1 MYAKD
6 PSPLP
11 LRTPLRPF
19 LQVVSLVA
27 SLCLHLMVL
36 SEEGAVEEAKEGGRE
51 GKRKHEVEEARLLSK
66 FVEGGGEKVDRA
78 VELFVKYQDKVRE
91 GGGRTA
97 GGRECWRVKSGFCP
111 RGKWQVSRLT
121 DPNNPPS
128 HPTVH
133 PSFYD
138 LLFVHFQ
145 VERAR
150 LRLAAQD
157 EDGTGEQ
164 LDERED
170 DAEEKR
176 ETRLARL
183 MDAGLYMLQRV
194 AVVLGFVYSR
204 SLEGQERLRK
214 RMKMEGR
221 EGLGEVA
228 DVLRE
233 YALSVGEDVEG
244 AVAEGGGAARQ
255 RRRLRFWAA
264 HLEAADG
271 GMVGEGEEGEDEDGE
286 EGVEREVSGGGGS
299 DEDGKRKKG
308 EKHEDK
314 EKEEEE
320 AEVREEMAKEA

>member
-1 MYAKD
+1 M
-6 PSPLP
+6 
-11 LRTPLRPF
+11 
-19 LQVVSLVA
+19 
-27 SLCLHLMVL
+27 
-36 SEEGAVEEAKEGGRE
+36 
-51 GKRKHEVEEARLLSK
+51 
-66 FVEGGGEKVDRA
+66 
-78 VELFVKYQDKVRE
+78 
-91 GGGRTA
+91 
-97 GGRECWRVKSGFCP
+97 
-111 RGKWQVSRLT
+111 
-121 DPNNPPS
+121 
-128 HPTVH
+128 
-133 PSFYD
+133 
-138 LLFVHFQ
+138 
-145 VERAR
+145 ERAR

-170 DAEEKR
+170 NAEEKA

-194 AVVLGFVYSR
+194 AVILGFVYSR

-264 HLEAADG
+264 HLEAAG
-271 GMVGEGEEGEDEDGE
+271 GGVGGGEEEEEEEGGE
-286 EGVEREVSGGGGS
+286 EEQQEEEGGGKVNG
-299 DEDGKRKKG
+299 GRK
-308 EKHEDK
+308 
-314 EKEEEE
+314 KEEEE
-320 AEVREEMAKEA
+320 DVDMEKEEAEEVEELAKEA

>member
-1 MYAKD
+1 
-6 PSPLP
+6 
-11 LRTPLRPF
+11 
-19 LQVVSLVA
+19 
-27 SLCLHLMVL
+27 
-36 SEEGAVEEAKEGGRE
+36 
-51 GKRKHEVEEARLLSK
+51 
-66 FVEGGGEKVDRA
+66 
-78 VELFVKYQDKVRE
+78 
-91 GGGRTA
+91 
-97 GGRECWRVKSGFCP
+97 
-111 RGKWQVSRLT
+111 
-121 DPNNPPS
+121 
-128 HPTVH
+128 
-133 PSFYD
+133 
-138 LLFVHFQ
+138 

-157 EDGTGEQ
+157 EDGTGQQ

-170 DAEEKR
+170 NAEEKA

-194 AVVLGFVYSR
+194 AVILGFVYSR

-264 HLEAADG
+264 HLEAAG
-271 GMVGEGEEGEDEDGE
+271 GGIGRGEEEEEEEEGEEE
-286 EGVEREVSGGGGS
+286 GGGEVNAG
-299 DEDGKRKKG
+299 G
-308 EKHEDK
+308 
-314 EKEEEE
+314 KEEEE
-320 AEVREEMAKEA
+320 DVDVEEEAEEVDELAKEA

>member
-1 MYAKD
+1 
-6 PSPLP
+6 
-11 LRTPLRPF
+11 
-19 LQVVSLVA
+19 
-27 SLCLHLMVL
+27 
-36 SEEGAVEEAKEGGRE
+36 
-51 GKRKHEVEEARLLSK
+51 
-66 FVEGGGEKVDRA
+66 
-78 VELFVKYQDKVRE
+78 
-91 GGGRTA
+91 
-97 GGRECWRVKSGFCP
+97 
-111 RGKWQVSRLT
+111 
-121 DPNNPPS
+121 
-128 HPTVH
+128 
-133 PSFYD
+133 
-138 LLFVHFQ
+138 

-157 EDGTGEQ
+157 EDGTGQQ

-170 DAEEKR
+170 NAEEKA

-194 AVVLGFVYSR
+194 AVILGFVYSR

-264 HLEAADG
+264 HLEAAG
-271 GMVGEGEEGEDEDGE
+271 GGIGRGEEEEEEEGEEE
-286 EGVEREVSGGGGS
+286 GGGEVNAGGKEEE
-299 DEDGKRKKG
+299 EDV
-308 EKHEDK
+308 DV
-314 EKEEEE
+314 EEEE
-320 AEVREEMAKEA
+320 AEEVDELAKEA